1 VEQAGKAPAVLIV
14 EDEAL
19 IRMGAVRMIEDA
31 GFEVIEAANADEAI
45 QILESRSGIRVVFT
59 DIHMPGSMDGLKLA
73 HAVRNRWPPI
83 KIIVTSGR
91 ELLTE
96 HDLPDG
102 GRFLSKPY
110 NPFFPNLTTQCKSE
124 KHAAARI
131 HVWGQR
137 RRSGAGLSSAVA
149 EVWLGIVPPRERWPA
164 SITSRCCV
172 PAQSIGIN
180 VGTKLTSLPICL
192 ISICGVWTFAGRAAE
207 KTSTEVD

>member
-1 VEQAGKAPAVLIV
+1 MEQAGKAPAVLIV

-73 HAVRNRWPPI
+73 HAVRDRWPPI

-96 HDLPDG
+96 RDLPEGDPLADQFQREPRGRLG
-102 GRFLSKPY
+102 GDRTLPG
-110 NPFFPNLTTQCKSE
+110 
-124 KHAAARI
+124 AARARRLAFFRPTRSSFLGTFRAEPSCG
-131 HVWGQR
+131 W
-137 RRSGAGLSSAVA
+137 RRSNSFHTKSGSMSA
-149 EVWLGIVPPRERWPA
+149 EIH
-164 SITSRCCV
+164 
-172 PAQSIGIN
+172 
-180 VGTKLTSLPICL
+180 
-192 ISICGVWTFAGRAAE
+192 
-207 KTSTEVD
+207 KTTRL